1 MVLQTQLCLGGY
13 HVPARLCREVRDH
26 WPWYTHRLLCKQHA
40 PARECLHSHQCCLL
54 GGPQELSPRTN
65 HSRTEKRDWLLME
78 HSVIIFGSF
87 GTISAPSLRLQVAQM
102 HPRGQQGSWRWL
114 IQLPHCMRETLRS
127 PGVPRWMCA
136 TCVPAQGYPAPAGS
150 PCQVPWHPGSPC

>member
-1 MVLQTQLCLGGY
+1 MGTVAQVCCEGPSLPTAAFNDRPKHWLPETLLRWGLRFTKCNG
-13 HVPARLCREVRDH
+13 VADPALPRWLPHAQLCREVRDR
-26 WPWYTHRLLCKQHA
+26 WPWHTHGLLCKQHA

-102 HPRGQQGSWRWL
+102 HPKGQEGSWRWL
-114 IQLPHCMRETLRS
+114 IQGFPI
-127 PGVPRWMCA
+127 A
-136 TCVPAQGYPAPAGS
+136 
-150 PCQVPWHPGSPC
+150 